1 VSDDKIVNFPGTNGP
16 ESKEDKS
23 RVTADDV
30 LTAALGE
37 FEDVIV
43 IGVGPNKAKCISSLP
58 LQLAVFELSRAIHR
72 IHNRPDLL

>member
-1 VSDDKIVNFPGTNGP
+1 MSDDKVVNFPGTNGP
-16 ESKEDKS
+16 ENKDEKP

-30 LTAALGE
+30 LMAALGE

-43 IGVGPNKAKCISSLP
+43 IGVAPNKAKCISSLP

>member
-1 VSDDKIVNFPGTNGP
+1 MSDDKVVNFPGTNGP
-16 ESKEDKS
+16 ESKDEKP

-30 LTAALGE
+30 LRAALGE

-43 IGVGPNKAKCISSLP
+43 IGVGPNKAKCISSFP

>member
-1 VSDDKIVNFPGTNGP
+1 MSDDKVVNFPGTNGP
-16 ESKEDKS
+16 ESKEEKP

>member
-1 VSDDKIVNFPGTNGP
+1 MTDENIVNFPGTNGP
-16 ESKEDKS
+16 EKREEKP

-30 LTAALGE
+30 LMAALGE

-43 IGVGPNKAKCISSLP
+43 IGVGLNKAKCISSLP

>member
-1 VSDDKIVNFPGTNGP
+1 MSDDKIVNFPGTNGP
-16 ESKEDKS
+16 ENKDEKP

-30 LTAALGE
+30 LMAALGE